1 MKSEYTLDDVYFSV
15 NGYQG
20 APIHDDYSVTLQ
32 LNDKQCEQRI
42 KQMFAFTG
50 FSGDESVRQAFKSYV
65 MNMSEWPDCAIDEGC
80 VERFMLKF
88 IDKCHDYVQ
97 QKSFSVKIFW
107 NGRLFDY
114 SNGVVIRL
122 GGFTVDLKYKM

>member
-1 MKSEYTLDDVYFSV
+1 MKSEYTLDDVYVNV

-20 APIHDDYSVTLQ
+20 APISDDYSVTLQ
-32 LNDKQCEQRI
+32 LNEQGCEQRI
-42 KQMFAFTG
+42 KQMFAFTE
-50 FSGDESVRQAFKSYV
+50 FSGDESVRQAFKAYV

-88 IDKCHDYVQ
+88 IDKCYDYVQ
-97 QKSFSVKIFW
+97 QKNFSVKIFW

-114 SNGVVIRL
+114 SNGMAVRL
-122 GGFTVDLKYKM
+122 NDFTVQLKYKR